1 MGRTSVEAGPGAS
14 RTPSPL
20 QCAGNDDPL
29 QGPVEVKKYQ
39 ERMSKPSEAAWAGR
53 DTVPSHCCLVRIHT
67 WAFLPSS
74 VQSASLNPRCP
85 ACVRKFQGKRWTWS
99 RQGWCGA
106 TSPKSCLQEAASADH
121 VFSVSISPHPVLSC
135 HGHAFLPS
143 CWGLPWASEARV
155 PSVPAPLGTAQGS
168 VAWPLHQASDR
179 EPLVV
184 LGKVFLLPPLS
195 SHLLAPYL

>member
-121 VFSVSISPHPVLSC
+121 VFSVSISPHPVLFVTAMPFSPPAGVC
-135 HGHAFLPS
+135 PGPQKPECPVCQPLWGQLKDPWRGHSTRLPT
-143 CWGLPWASEARV
+143 GNPW
-155 PSVPAPLGTAQGS
+155 
-168 VAWPLHQASDR
+168 W
-179 EPLVV
+179 
-184 LGKVFLLPPLS
+184 F
-195 SHLLAPYL
+195 